1 MDTEGQIA
9 RITESKEKRA
19 MMMYQKVIL
28 FICIV
33 ILGFLGF
40 MAYSGIS
47 NTVSAIRF
55 LNFKCSG
62 STGNSIVQ
70 DYDQDI
76 QQRLL
81 EDLMLDLLRM
91 DQSKNNSLT
100 HEVFYLIKTK
110 SSYILLFR
118 ETNVIWTPK
127 LVSETMIRMLI

>member
-28 FICIV
+28 FICIL

-40 MAYSGIS
+40 MAY
-47 NTVSAIRF
+47 
-55 LNFKCSG
+55 SG

-100 HEVFYLIKTK
+100 HERNKRDLDTQISIRNNDQNVDISVKIKDTEK
-110 SSYILLFR
+110 AL
-118 ETNVIWTPK
+118 
-127 LVSETMIRMLI
+127 MLPSKARQ